1 MDDMS
6 LSELPVPY
14 LENRPDVALIDV
26 GRQLFVD
33 DFLIE
38 ENWLE
43 KRFHQAV
50 LDETPRACARN
61 ADGVEQ
67 GRWHP
72 VAAPFTDGC
81 WYDPADGVYRLYYH
95 AGWFDGTGAGGFRR
109 RAAFHAEDA
118 G

>member
-1 MDDMS
+1 MEELYNGIRLPDVWPPRNMDDMS

-38 ENWLE
+38 GN
-43 KRFHQAV
+43 
-50 LDETPRACARN
+50 T

-67 GRWHP
+67 GRC
-72 VAAPFTDGC
+72 T
-81 WYDPADGVYRLYYH
+81 
-95 AGWFDGTGAGGFRR
+95 RR
-109 RAAFHAEDA
+109 RAVYRRLLV
-118 G
+118 

>member
-1 MDDMS
+1 MEELYNGIRLPDVWPPRNMDDMS

-67 GRWHP
+67 GRC
-72 VAAPFTDGC
+72 T
-81 WYDPADGVYRLYYH
+81 
-95 AGWFDGTGAGGFRR
+95 RR
-109 RAAFHAEDA
+109 RAVYRRLLV
-118 G
+118 